1 MVNAGLLI
9 PLKKKEEKKV
19 LFSFLYMAFG
29 NKASSY
35 SHIRSLSPE

>member
-9 PLKKKEEKKV
+9 PSKKKEEKKV

-29 NKASSY
+29 NKASPY
-35 SHIRSLSPE
+35 YNKRSLSPE